1 MTDKKNNKRE
11 LIKKKEILVSIN
23 NTSLILKVTIKVC
36 NFRFKKLKAKI
47 KNKAIRR
54 NLRNSY
60 KMTLLNV
67 LNE

>member
-36 NFRFKKLKAKI
+36 NFRFKKLKAKT